1 MKLLRVVA
9 SHFKNCAD
17 DYTVDL
23 VARAKRTSEDCVYE
37 LQEIAPDLYTYKTAA
52 FVGKNASGKTS
63 ALELL
68 DWAYSILGEFR
79 LEGKHADY
87 EDVRL
92 EIHFYHEGF
101 IYRYRTTL
109 KADTNLGDK
118 AIFVDQQLA
127 CKQYYKSYVKQIY
140 DDNGYNAVPVTG
152 ALPEDTSIV
161 FSVLQKRNTYA
172 LYYDSEGKGTETY
185 ALLFRLL
192 KYYRIS
198 TSMLYCVLRLFDAN
212 VQELEM
218 RDDHNYVLRFAG
230 QERIM
235 SDKELIY
242 MLSSGTTKGILL
254 YVMAIAAL
262 QNGID
267 LLIDEIENHFHKTL
281 VENLLSLFKD
291 PLVNRQHAS
300 LIFTT
305 HYCELLDHFNRQDN
319 IWVAQTGDKVVLK
332 NLFEHYSARSELL
345 KSRRFYNNAFD
356 TAVDY
361 DALMALKAGLM

>member
-17 DYTVDL
+17 DYTIDL

-37 LQEIAPDLYTYKTAA
+37 LQEIASDLYTYKTAA

-152 ALPEDTSIV
+152 ALPCG
-161 FSVLQKRNTYA
+161 RA
-172 LYYDSEGKGTETY
+172 LPVC
-185 ALLFRLL
+185 F
-192 KYYRIS
+192 
-198 TSMLYCVLRLFDAN
+198 
-212 VQELEM
+212 
-218 RDDHNYVLRFAG
+218 
-230 QERIM
+230 
-235 SDKELIY
+235 
-242 MLSSGTTKGILL
+242 
-254 YVMAIAAL
+254 
-262 QNGID
+262 
-267 LLIDEIENHFHKTL
+267 
-281 VENLLSLFKD
+281 
-291 PLVNRQHAS
+291 
-300 LIFTT
+300 
-305 HYCELLDHFNRQDN
+305 
-319 IWVAQTGDKVVLK
+319 
-332 NLFEHYSARSELL
+332 
-345 KSRRFYNNAFD
+345 
-356 TAVDY
+356 
-361 DALMALKAGLM
+361 

>member
-17 DYTVDL
+17 DYTIDL

-37 LQEIAPDLYTYKTAA
+37 LQEIASDLYTYKTAA

-198 TSMLYCVLRLFDAN
+198 TDMLYCV
-212 VQELEM
+212 
-218 RDDHNYVLRFAG
+218 
-230 QERIM
+230 
-235 SDKELIY
+235 Y

-300 LIFTT
+300 LVFTT

-319 IWVAQTGDKVVLK
+319 IWVAQAGDKVMLK

>member
-1 MKLLRVVA
+1 
-9 SHFKNCAD
+9 
-17 DYTVDL
+17 
-23 VARAKRTSEDCVYE
+23 
-37 LQEIAPDLYTYKTAA
+37 
-52 FVGKNASGKTS
+52 
-63 ALELL
+63 
-68 DWAYSILGEFR
+68 
-79 LEGKHADY
+79 
-87 EDVRL
+87 
-92 EIHFYHEGF
+92 
-101 IYRYRTTL
+101 
-109 KADTNLGDK
+109 
-118 AIFVDQQLA
+118 
-127 CKQYYKSYVKQIY
+127 
-140 DDNGYNAVPVTG
+140 
-152 ALPEDTSIV
+152 
-161 FSVLQKRNTYA
+161 
-172 LYYDSEGKGTETY
+172 
-185 ALLFRLL
+185 
-192 KYYRIS
+192 
-198 TSMLYCVLRLFDAN
+198 
-212 VQELEM
+212 
-218 RDDHNYVLRFAG
+218 
-230 QERIM
+230 M

-319 IWVAQTGDKVVLK
+319 IWVAQAGDKVMLK